1 MTHQSARPAFAVRTP
16 VYVQKSWRAQE
27 LYRIVTKRRNIMP
40 FVHRLILGLASAL
53 ALATGAQAQET
64 NVRFTLDW
72 KIQGIHA
79 WYYYAEDKGYFAAE
93 KIKLQIDQG
102 EGSGVTVSRIMGG
115 AYDAGFG
122 DMGAIIQNA
131 AQKPG
136 EQPVMVYQI
145 YNQPPFALVTR
156 VTSGITSLKDIEG
169 RTLGSPSGSIA
180 LRLFTPLMKLNGL
193 DPEKVKVLNMAP
205 NLQETMLL
213 QNQVDVIAGFSVTSY
228 MNIVAQKLDPDKD
241 FRWFYF
247 GDYGLDL
254 YSNGVMV
261 SQKLLKEKPETV
273 KGLVKAI
280 NRAIRECAA
289 QPDPCIAALAKAE
302 PLINKD
308 VEKRRMMLAFQKQM
322 LTKEADALGLG
333 DIDDKRLTA
342 TVNTVAE
349 AFALPR
355 KPELTEVFSRVA
367 LPPKAERTMK
377 LVTN

>member
-1 MTHQSARPAFAVRTP
+1 MSIIRKF
-16 VYVQKSWRAQE
+16 
-27 LYRIVTKRRNIMP
+27 
-40 FVHRLILGLASAL
+40 ILGAASAL
-53 ALATGAQAQET
+53 AVATGAQAQDT
-64 NVRFTLDW
+64 TIRFTLDW

-79 WYYYAEDKGYFAAE
+79 WYYYAADKGYFAAE
-93 KIKLQIDQG
+93 KISLVIDQG
-102 EGSGVTVSRIMGG
+102 EGSGVTVSRIMSG

-156 VTSGITSLKDIEG
+156 NGSGITSLKDLEG
-169 RTLGSPSGSIA
+169 KTLGSPSGSIA
-180 LRLFTPLMKLNGL
+180 LRLFTPLMKMNGL
-193 DPEKVKVLNMAP
+193 DPEKVKILNMAP
-205 NLQETMLL
+205 NLQETMLI
-213 QNQVDVIAGFSVTSY
+213 QNQVDIIAGFSVTSY
-228 MNIVAQKLDPDKD
+228 MNLIAQKLDPDKD

-247 GDYGLDL
+247 GDHGLDL

-261 SQKLLKEKPETV
+261 SQKLMKEKPETV
-273 KGLVKAI
+273 KGLVRAV
-280 NRAIRECAA
+280 NRAIRECASL
-289 QPDPCIAALAKAE
+289 PDPCIAALAKAE

-308 VEKRRMMLAFQKQM
+308 VEKRRMLLAFQKQM
-322 LTKEADALGLG
+322 LTPEADAIGLG

-349 AFALPR
+349 AFTLPR
-355 KPELTEVFSRVA
+355 KPALDEVFSRMA

>member
-1 MTHQSARPAFAVRTP
+1 MGLRRFA
-16 VYVQKSWRAQE
+16 AAAA
-27 LYRIVTKRRNIMP
+27 IAM
-40 FVHRLILGLASAL
+40 GLAPVSAS
-53 ALATGAQAQET
+53 AQDAAK
-64 NVRFTLDW
+64 VRFTLDW

-79 WYYYAEDKGYFAAE
+79 WYYHAQDKGYFAAE
-93 KIKLQIDQG
+93 KVNLQIDQG
-102 EGSGVTVSRIMGG
+102 EGSGVTVSRIMSG

-156 VTSGITSLKDIEG
+156 NGSGIASLKDIEG
-169 RTLGSPSGSIA
+169 KTLGSPSGSVA

-193 DPEKVKVLNMAP
+193 DPAKVKILNMAP
-205 NLQETMLL
+205 NLQETMLV
-213 QNQVDVIAGFSVTSY
+213 QNQVDIIAGFSVTSY
-228 MNIVAQKLDPDKD
+228 MNLIAQKVDPEKD
-241 FRWFYF
+241 VRWFYF
-247 GDYGLDL
+247 GDHGLDL

-273 KGLVKAI
+273 KGMVRAI

-289 QPDPCIAALAKAE
+289 APDPCIDSLAKAE
-302 PLINKD
+302 PLINKEI
-308 VEKRRMMLAFQKQM
+308 EKRRMMLAFSKQM

-333 DIDDKRLTA
+333 DIDEKRLAA
-342 TVNTVAE
+342 TTGTVAE

-355 KPELTEVFSRVA
+355 KPAMEEVFSRMA
-367 LPPKAERTMK
+367 LPPKADRMMK
-377 LVTN
+377 LATN